1 MKVRSRKTRQLK
13 DALKKAGIWAFIAIF
28 AISIL
33 GVAVVSV
40 AR

>member
-1 MKVRSRKTRQLK
+1 MSDRTRRGRQFR
-13 DALKKAGIWAFIAIF
+13 DSLKKAGIWAFIAIF